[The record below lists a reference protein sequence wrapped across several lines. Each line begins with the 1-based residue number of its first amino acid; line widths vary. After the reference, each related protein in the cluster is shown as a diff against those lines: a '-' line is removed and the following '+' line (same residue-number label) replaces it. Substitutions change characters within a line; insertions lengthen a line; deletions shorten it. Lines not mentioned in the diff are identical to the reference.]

1 MYTIIKSNI
10 KKFSLLT
17 IFIVAGQ
24 LLLIYAAT
32 INALVLNELIAMNL
46 ERFLK
51 LSIYQMIVWC
61 GIIFLDWVV
70 KNYQVEVIQEFNLE
84 IRNRVATDISNSTY
98 QEFHSKSSGT
108 YLSWLNNDVQT
119 LNDQAFKQLFLVI
132 KGISGT
138 IFAVVTLNH
147 YHWSLTV
154 ATLFSLMIMLLVPKI
169 FASKMREVSLNLT
182 NQNEAFLKSSE
193 TILNGFDVLASLNL
207 LYVLPKKIKE
217 AGILLKNW
225 DSMLRESILR
235 VYSEAGEANITLSSG
250 FDSNYILYILANYT
264 NSSINA
270 FCIGG
275 EKGINEI
282 PEVTKIA
289 KFYGINLL
297 VDTIMS
303 QDLEYFPDIVWRLEG
318 SLFECGVILQYYL
331 GRLLFQKGNTSIL
344 CGESADEIM
353 TFKYHSVNYNQFC
366 NDKQKS
372 VYFSYSDYPF
382 YVTNSIVLK
391 KNSLLLH
398 SFGIHPRYPY
408 KMSEIVEM
416 SKKISDL
423 NDKKEFHKKNCELRF
438 QDSVLDNINSVPG
451 TTHLFSCLNIQTLV
465 KIILYIFRYNSCM
478 KIFNFRDKE
487 LIFFNKIVNGLIQNI
502 EENLEDDIERILK
515 YLYICLFNE
524 IFIIKNKVN
533 FF

>member
-217 AGILLKNW
+217 AGILLKMVIQRKTTVETLAGAISFFLNIFFQI
-225 DSMLRESILR
+225 SLVFLTGYLAIKGI
-235 VYSEAGEANITLSSG
+235 VKIGTIEAIGALTGVIFTALGELGGQLSSIIG
-250 FDSNYILYILANYT
+250 TKPIFLKLY
-264 NSSINA
+264 SINPIESNKMNDIEPNEVNRDFPLYEA
-270 FCIGG
+270 KNICYKYGDKEILKNLNFCFQRN
-275 EKGINEI
+275 EK
-282 PEVTKIA
+282 
-289 KFYGINLL
+289 YL
-297 VDTIMS
+297 
-303 QDLEYFPDIVWRLEG
+303 
-318 SLFECGVILQYYL
+318 IL
-331 GRLLFQKGNTSIL
+331 
-344 CGESADEIM
+344 GESG
-353 TFKYHSVNYNQFC
+353 SG
-366 NDKQKS
+366 KS
-372 VYFSYSDYPF
+372 TLLKLLNGFLRDYS
-382 YVTNSIVLK
+382 
-391 KNSLLLH
+391 
-398 SFGIHPRYPY
+398 G
-408 KMSEIVEM
+408 
-416 SKKISDL
+416 
-423 NDKKEFHKKNCELRF
+423 ELRF
-438 QDSVLDNINSVPG
+438 CG
-451 TTHLFSCLNIQTLV
+451 
-465 KIILYIFRYNSCM
+465 
-478 KIFNFRDKE
+478 
-487 LIFFNKIVNGLIQNI
+487 
-502 EENLEDDIERILK
+502 DDIK
-515 YLYICLFNE
+515 KTSYLIWFRMFYM
-524 IFIIKNKVN
+524 
-533 FF
+533 

>member
-1 MYTIIKSNI
+1 MENTLLNITGSFDMETRNLISYSLTDIFETDKIRIELLGEIYYKNI
-10 KKFSLLT
+10 KLELHEFAGLYKIYGISLIKNITGMFLII
-17 IFIVAGQ
+17 IFD
-24 LLLIYAAT
+24 T
-32 INALVLNELIAMNL
+32 KTKELKIFQDITTSYFNL
-46 ERFLK
+46 YYTVYGGVFYYSTSLKKVMK
-51 LSIYQMIVWC
+51 LSHVPVT
-61 GIIFLDWVV
+61 LNN
-70 KNYQVEVIQEFNLE
+70 KKIQEF
-84 IRNRVATDISNSTY
+84 
-98 QEFHSKSSGT
+98 
-108 YLSWLNNDVQT
+108 
-119 LNDQAFKQLFLVI
+119 
-132 KGISGT
+132 
-138 IFAVVTLNH
+138 
-147 YHWSLTV
+147 
-154 ATLFSLMIMLLVPKI
+154 
-169 FASKMREVSLNLT
+169 MR
-182 NQNEAFLKSSE
+182 
-193 TILNGFDVLASLNL
+193 NGFILDSNTLVTEINKLEYFSYISVNNTLRICGIDYNDSNNFT
-207 LYVLPKKIKE
+207 KE
-217 AGILLKNW
+217 QVLKNW

-250 FDSNYILYILANYT
+250 FDSNYILYTLANYT

-282 PEVTKIA
+282 SEVTKIA

-297 VDTIMS
+297 VDTVMS

-533 FF
+533 FFDDVEFNQTLSEFLDKL

>member
-217 AGILLKNW
+217 AGILLKMVIQRKTTVETLAGAISFFLNIFFQISLVFLTGYLAIKGIVKIGTKPIFLKLYSINPIESNKMN
-225 DSMLRESILR
+225 DIEPNEVNRDFPLYEAKNICYKYGDKEILKNLNFCFQRNEKYLILGESGSGKSTLLKLLNGFLRDYSGELRFCGDDIKKTSYLNMVSNVLYVDQKAYLFEGTIRDNILL
-235 VYSEAGEANITLSSG
+235 EE
-250 FDSNYILYILANYT
+250 NYT
-264 NSSINA
+264 D
-270 FCIGG
+270 
-275 EKGINEI
+275 EE
-282 PEVTKIA
+282 
-289 KFYGINLL
+289 
-297 VDTIMS
+297 
-303 QDLEYFPDIVWRLEG
+303 
-318 SLFECGVILQYYL
+318 ILQSLEQVGLSVKDFPNNILDYYVGDD
-331 GRLLFQKGNTSIL
+331 GRLLSGGQ
-344 CGESADEIM
+344 
-353 TFKYHSVNYNQFC
+353 
-366 NDKQKS
+366 KQKI
-372 VYFSYSDYPF
+372 
-382 YVTNSIVLK
+382 TLARGLIRNKKIVLIDEGTSAIDRRT
-391 KNSLLLH
+391 SLA
-398 SFGIHPRYPY
+398 
-408 KMSEIVEM
+408 
-416 SKKISDL
+416 
-423 NDKKEFHKKNCELRF
+423 
-438 QDSVLDNINSVPG
+438 
-451 TTHLFSCLNIQTLV
+451 
-465 KIILYIFRYNSCM
+465 
-478 KIFNFRDKE
+478 
-487 LIFFNKIVNGLIQNI
+487 
-502 EENLEDDIERILK
+502 IERKILDREDLTVIIVTHAPHPELK
-515 YLYICLFNE
+515 QYFTKIYQFPKD
-524 IFIIKNKVN
+524 FI
-533 FF
+533 

>member
-1 MYTIIKSNI
+1 M

-217 AGILLKNW
+217 AGILLKMVIQRKTTVETLAGAISFFLNIFFQISLVFLTGYLAIKGIVKIGTKPIFLKLYSINPIESNKMN
-225 DSMLRESILR
+225 DIEPNEVNRDFPLYEAKNICYKYGDKEILKNLNFCFQRNEKYLILGESGSGKSTLLKLLNGFLRDYSGELRFCGDDIKKTSYLNMVSNVLYVDQKAYLFEGTIRDNILL
-235 VYSEAGEANITLSSG
+235 EE
-250 FDSNYILYILANYT
+250 NYT
-264 NSSINA
+264 D
-270 FCIGG
+270 
-275 EKGINEI
+275 EE
-282 PEVTKIA
+282 
-289 KFYGINLL
+289 
-297 VDTIMS
+297 
-303 QDLEYFPDIVWRLEG
+303 
-318 SLFECGVILQYYL
+318 ILQSLEQVGLSVKDFPNNILDYYVGDD
-331 GRLLFQKGNTSIL
+331 GRLLSGGQ
-344 CGESADEIM
+344 
-353 TFKYHSVNYNQFC
+353 
-366 NDKQKS
+366 KQKI
-372 VYFSYSDYPF
+372 
-382 YVTNSIVLK
+382 TLARGLIRNKKIVLIDEGTSAIDRRT
-391 KNSLLLH
+391 SLA
-398 SFGIHPRYPY
+398 
-408 KMSEIVEM
+408 
-416 SKKISDL
+416 
-423 NDKKEFHKKNCELRF
+423 
-438 QDSVLDNINSVPG
+438 
-451 TTHLFSCLNIQTLV
+451 
-465 KIILYIFRYNSCM
+465 
-478 KIFNFRDKE
+478 
-487 LIFFNKIVNGLIQNI
+487 
-502 EENLEDDIERILK
+502 IERKILDREDLTVIIVTHAPHPELK
-515 YLYICLFNE
+515 QYFTKMYQFPKD
-524 IFIIKNKVN
+524 FI
-533 FF
+533 

>member
-1 MYTIIKSNI
+1 MEVCSIYSTSL
-10 KKFSLLT
+10 KK
-17 IFIVAGQ
+17 V
-24 LLLIYAAT
+24 
-32 INALVLNELIAMNL
+32 M
-46 ERFLK
+46 K
-51 LSIYQMIVWC
+51 LSHVPVT
-61 GIIFLDWVV
+61 LNN
-70 KNYQVEVIQEFNLE
+70 KKIQEF
-84 IRNRVATDISNSTY
+84 
-98 QEFHSKSSGT
+98 
-108 YLSWLNNDVQT
+108 
-119 LNDQAFKQLFLVI
+119 
-132 KGISGT
+132 
-138 IFAVVTLNH
+138 
-147 YHWSLTV
+147 
-154 ATLFSLMIMLLVPKI
+154 
-169 FASKMREVSLNLT
+169 MR
-182 NQNEAFLKSSE
+182 
-193 TILNGFDVLASLNL
+193 NGFILDSNTLVTEINKLEYFSYISVNNTLRICGIDYNDSNNFT
-207 LYVLPKKIKE
+207 KE
-217 AGILLKNW
+217 QVLKNW

-250 FDSNYILYILANYT
+250 FDSNYILYTLANYT

-297 VDTIMS
+297 VDTVMS

-331 GRLLFQKGNTSIL
+331 GRLLFQKGNTSIF

-391 KNSLLLH
+391 KNNLLLH

-416 SKKISDL
+416 SKKYQI
-423 NDKKEFHKKNCELRF
+423 
-438 QDSVLDNINSVPG
+438 
-451 TTHLFSCLNIQTLV
+451 
-465 KIILYIFRYNSCM
+465 
-478 KIFNFRDKE
+478 
-487 LIFFNKIVNGLIQNI
+487 
-502 EENLEDDIERILK
+502 
-515 YLYICLFNE
+515 
-524 IFIIKNKVN
+524 
-533 FF
+533 

>member
-84 IRNRVATDISNSTY
+84 IRNRIATDISNSTY

-169 FASKMREVSLNLT
+169 FASKMREVSRNLT

-217 AGILLKNW
+217 AGILLKMVIQRKTTVETLAGAISFFLNIFFQISLVFLTGYLAIKGIVKIGTKPIFLKLYSINPIESNKMN
-225 DSMLRESILR
+225 DIEPNEVNRDFPLYEAKNICYKYGDKEILKNLNFCFQRNEKYLILGESGSGKSTLLKLLNGFLRDYSGELRFCGDDIKKTSYLNMVSNVLYVDQKAYLFEGTIRDNILL
-235 VYSEAGEANITLSSG
+235 EE
-250 FDSNYILYILANYT
+250 NYT
-264 NSSINA
+264 D
-270 FCIGG
+270 
-275 EKGINEI
+275 EE
-282 PEVTKIA
+282 
-289 KFYGINLL
+289 
-297 VDTIMS
+297 
-303 QDLEYFPDIVWRLEG
+303 
-318 SLFECGVILQYYL
+318 ILQSLEQVGLSVKDFPNNILDYYVGDD
-331 GRLLFQKGNTSIL
+331 GRLLSGGQ
-344 CGESADEIM
+344 
-353 TFKYHSVNYNQFC
+353 
-366 NDKQKS
+366 KQKI
-372 VYFSYSDYPF
+372 
-382 YVTNSIVLK
+382 TLARGLIRNKKIVLIDEGTSAIDRRT
-391 KNSLLLH
+391 SLA
-398 SFGIHPRYPY
+398 
-408 KMSEIVEM
+408 
-416 SKKISDL
+416 
-423 NDKKEFHKKNCELRF
+423 
-438 QDSVLDNINSVPG
+438 
-451 TTHLFSCLNIQTLV
+451 
-465 KIILYIFRYNSCM
+465 
-478 KIFNFRDKE
+478 
-487 LIFFNKIVNGLIQNI
+487 
-502 EENLEDDIERILK
+502 IERKILDREDLTVIIVTHAPHPELK
-515 YLYICLFNE
+515 QYFTKIYQFPKD
-524 IFIIKNKVN
+524 FI
-533 FF
+533 

>member
-84 IRNRVATDISNSTY
+84 IRNRIATDISNSTY

-217 AGILLKNW
+217 AGILLK
-225 DSMLRESILR
+225 MVIQRKTTVETL
-235 VYSEAGEANITLSSG
+235 AGAI
-250 FDSNYILYILANYT
+250 
-264 NSSINA
+264 
-270 FCIGG
+270 
-275 EKGINEI
+275 
-282 PEVTKIA
+282 
-289 KFYGINLL
+289 
-297 VDTIMS
+297 
-303 QDLEYFPDIVWRLEG
+303 
-318 SLFECGVILQYYL
+318 
-331 GRLLFQKGNTSIL
+331 
-344 CGESADEIM
+344 
-353 TFKYHSVNYNQFC
+353 
-366 NDKQKS
+366 
-372 VYFSYSDYPF
+372 
-382 YVTNSIVLK
+382 
-391 KNSLLLH
+391 
-398 SFGIHPRYPY
+398 SF
-408 KMSEIVEM
+408 
-416 SKKISDL
+416 
-423 NDKKEFHKKNCELRF
+423 F
-438 QDSVLDNINSVPG
+438 
-451 TTHLFSCLNIQTLV
+451 LNIF
-465 KIILYIFRYNSCM
+465 FRYLS
-478 KIFNFRDKE
+478 
-487 LIFFNKIVNGLIQNI
+487 FF
-502 EENLEDDIERILK
+502 
-515 YLYICLFNE
+515 
-524 IFIIKNKVN
+524 
-533 FF
+533 

>member
-217 AGILLKNW
+217 AGILLKMVIQRKTTVETLAGAISFFLNIFFQISLVFLTGYLAIKGIVKIGTKPIFLKLYSINPIESNKMN
-225 DSMLRESILR
+225 DIEPNEVNRDFPLYEAKNICYKYGDKEILKNLNFCFQRNEKYLILGESGSGKSTLLKLLNGFLRDYSGELRFCGDDIKKTSYLNMVSNVLYVDQKAYLFEGTIRDNILL
-235 VYSEAGEANITLSSG
+235 EE
-250 FDSNYILYILANYT
+250 NYT
-264 NSSINA
+264 D
-270 FCIGG
+270 
-275 EKGINEI
+275 EE
-282 PEVTKIA
+282 
-289 KFYGINLL
+289 
-297 VDTIMS
+297 
-303 QDLEYFPDIVWRLEG
+303 
-318 SLFECGVILQYYL
+318 ILQSLEQVGLSVKDFPNNILDYYIGDD
-331 GRLLFQKGNTSIL
+331 GRLLSGGQ
-344 CGESADEIM
+344 
-353 TFKYHSVNYNQFC
+353 
-366 NDKQKS
+366 KQKI
-372 VYFSYSDYPF
+372 
-382 YVTNSIVLK
+382 TLARGLIRNKKIVLIDEGTSAIDRRT
-391 KNSLLLH
+391 SLA
-398 SFGIHPRYPY
+398 
-408 KMSEIVEM
+408 
-416 SKKISDL
+416 
-423 NDKKEFHKKNCELRF
+423 
-438 QDSVLDNINSVPG
+438 
-451 TTHLFSCLNIQTLV
+451 
-465 KIILYIFRYNSCM
+465 
-478 KIFNFRDKE
+478 
-487 LIFFNKIVNGLIQNI
+487 
-502 EENLEDDIERILK
+502 IERKILDREDLTVIIVTHAPHPELK
-515 YLYICLFNE
+515 QYFTKIYQFPKD
-524 IFIIKNKVN
+524 FI
-533 FF
+533 

>member
-1 MYTIIKSNI
+1 MENTLLNITGSFDMETRNLISYSLTDIFETDKIRIELLGEIYYKNI
-10 KKFSLLT
+10 KLELHEFAGLYKIYGISLIKNITGMFLII
-17 IFIVAGQ
+17 IFD
-24 LLLIYAAT
+24 T
-32 INALVLNELIAMNL
+32 KTKELKIFQDITTSYFNL
-46 ERFLK
+46 YYTVYGGVFYYSTSLKKVMK
-51 LSIYQMIVWC
+51 LSHVPVT
-61 GIIFLDWVV
+61 LNN
-70 KNYQVEVIQEFNLE
+70 KKIQEF
-84 IRNRVATDISNSTY
+84 
-98 QEFHSKSSGT
+98 
-108 YLSWLNNDVQT
+108 
-119 LNDQAFKQLFLVI
+119 
-132 KGISGT
+132 
-138 IFAVVTLNH
+138 
-147 YHWSLTV
+147 
-154 ATLFSLMIMLLVPKI
+154 
-169 FASKMREVSLNLT
+169 MR
-182 NQNEAFLKSSE
+182 
-193 TILNGFDVLASLNL
+193 NGFILDSNTLVTEINKLEYFSYISVNNTLRICGIDYNDSNN
-207 LYVLPKKIKE
+207 YTKE
-217 AGILLKNW
+217 QVLKNW

-416 SKKISDL
+416 SKKISNL

-515 YLYICLFNE
+515 YLYICLFNK

-533 FF
+533 FFDDVEFNQTLSEFLDKL